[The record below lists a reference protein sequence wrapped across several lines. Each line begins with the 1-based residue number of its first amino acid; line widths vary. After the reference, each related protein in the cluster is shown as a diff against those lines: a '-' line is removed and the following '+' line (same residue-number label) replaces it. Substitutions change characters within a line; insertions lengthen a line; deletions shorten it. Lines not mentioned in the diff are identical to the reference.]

1 MKIEKLP
8 SGNYRVRMQVDG
20 KRYTMTFPYKPT
32 QIQAY
37 EQIQKKITTPTSK
50 YDAMTFKEASDE
62 YINIKNAVLSPS
74 TIKGYKA
81 IQKALPDSFNRMQL
95 GSIDQ
100 PVVQK
105 IINDYSKT
113 HSPKSVRNAHG
124 FISAV
129 VRSFLPSVEF
139 HTTMPQKI
147 IKKPYIPTETDVKR
161 LLEYSKDTEYWV
173 PLSLACL
180 SLRRSEI
187 CGASIEDLEG
197 NILHVHRGL
206 VQDENNKFVLKETTK
221 NDASTRD
228 VVLPDELAERIRK
241 QGYIYKLYPNGIDNY
256 LRRTLP
262 KLGIEPFGVHKL
274 RHFFCSYMS
283 HLGMSESS
291 IYAAGGWVQGSD
303 VAKRIYRHEMET
315 DKTRNEM
322 ATRIGNLL

>member
-1 MKIEKLP
+1 MTIEKLP
-8 SGNYRVRMQVDG
+8 SGNYRIRVRENG
-20 KRYTMTFPYKPT
+20 ERYSVTVPFKPT
-32 QIQAY
+32 QKQAY
-37 EQIQKKITTPTSK
+37 EIIYERINNPSSA
-50 YDAMTFKEASDE
+50 YDAMTFEKASNE
-62 YINIKNAVLSPS
+62 YIKIKNAVLSPS
-74 TIKGYKA
+74 TVKGYKA
-81 IQKALPDSFNRMQL
+81 IQKALPEAFKQMPL
-95 GSIDQ
+95 GRIDQ
-100 PVVQK
+100 PIVQK

-129 VRSFLPSVEF
+129 VRSFLPDVEF

-322 ATRIGNLL
+322 ASKIGALF